1 MIAKFYNCIRDER
14 YVQKICAEDQ
24 TNDDPVNV
32 EMLTDANNVT
42 HPIIRLSTGKIGKS
56 TNYVWL
62 KDLKRFY
69 YIRNWTMDNGY
80 ITLNLEVDVLM
91 SFKKELL
98 NSTVMVKR
106 CENYVKRGGGWQFP
120 NSAKP
125 NYYLDD
131 PEMKFNAYK
140 NVRTIEF
147 PSGFN
152 KNVQSF
158 FLAIAGD
165 VDNSNGGE

>member
-32 EMLTDANNVT
+32 EMLTDSNNVT

-98 NSTVMVKR
+98 SSRVMIKRNEFKYNSYLTDPSLQVNAPTRVKIHNFEKGFDETKNIFYLATV
-106 CENYVKRGGGWQFP
+106 GGQGI
-120 NSAKP
+120 N
-125 NYYLDD
+125 
-131 PEMKFNAYK
+131 
-140 NVRTIEF
+140 
-147 PSGFN
+147 
-152 KNVQSF
+152 
-158 FLAIAGD
+158 
-165 VDNSNGGE
+165 